1 MYEQFGPTGPARAQ
15 IGVMTVHNHF
25 GDTGPFCRAGK
36 NEPHALVQVQVND
49 IVRAGAHELIEH
61 TRIAVQRTDATAK
74 LENFHAKPRQSFVV
88 YTGANATS
96 RQVNG
101 QTGTI
106 HMLEEIDEKR
116 LDTARLPFL
125 AKAENVHE
133 STSGLPES
141 FPNLNPHLPLWANIA
156 SASRHQTG
164 KHPDPLALKQPS
176 GHIATWRA
184 VTFSRLEARTDA
196 I

>member
-1 MYEQFGPTGPARAQ
+1 MDD
-15 IGVMTVHNHF
+15 V
-25 GDTGPFCRAGK
+25 
-36 NEPHALVQVQVND
+36 
-49 IVRAGAHELIEH
+49 VRAGAHELIEH
-61 TRIAVQRTDATAK
+61 AHIAVQRTDATAE
-74 LENFHAKPRQSFVV
+74 LENSHAKPSQSLVI
-88 YTGANATS
+88 YTRANATS

-106 HMLEEIDEKR
+106 HMLEETDEKR

-133 STSGLPES
+133 STSGLPEP
-141 FPNLNPHLPLWANIA
+141 FPNLNPRLPLWANIA

-164 KHPDPLALKQPS
+164 KYPDSLALKQPS
-176 GHIATWRA
+176 GHIATWYA
-184 VTFSRLEARTDA
+184 VIFSGFEARTDT